1 MPSNSTP
8 LSQIKA
14 KAFGPGLTMEGAMTY
29 QDKVTR
35 FFYLD
40 ILKDTWGAELYQ
52 EVYDYYTQITWL
64 REIVAEEEKENKR
77 EDFQKTY
84 TWQASGWSGDDIS
97 ISSKEAYQKRM
108 NAKAKL
114 AEPKDE
120 NKAGIAQVARM
131 AKARKEA
138 NDD

>member
-14 KAFGPGLTMEGAMTY
+14 KAFGPGLTMEQAMTY
-29 QDKVTR
+29 QDKAKR
-35 FFYLD
+35 FHYLD

-52 EVYDYYTQITWL
+52 AVHDYYTQITWL
-64 REIVAEEEKENKR
+64 REQIEEEEKENKR
-77 EDFQKTY
+77 EEFQKNY
-84 TWQASGWSGDDIS
+84 SWQASDWSEDDIS
-97 ISSKEAYQKRM
+97 ISSKGKYQKRM

-120 NKAGIAQVARM
+120 HKAGYIAQVARM
-131 AKARKEA
+131 AGK
-138 NDD
+138 

>member
-14 KAFGPGLTMEGAMTY
+14 KAFGPGLTMEQAMTY
-29 QDKVTR
+29 QDKAKR
-35 FFYLD
+35 FHYLD

-52 EVYDYYTQITWL
+52 AVHDYYTQITWL
-64 REIVAEEEKENKR
+64 REQIEEEEKENKR
-77 EDFQKTY
+77 EEFQKTY
-84 TWQASGWSGDDIS
+84 SWQASDWSGDDIS
-97 ISSKEAYQKRM
+97 ISSKEKYQKRM

-120 NKAGIAQVARM
+120 RYIAQVARM